1 MAAHQQIMR
10 YASDKGMLD
19 TPRTT
24 VVAAVLQGTTATWMH
39 CGDSR
44 LYVVRDGRLLVRTRD
59 HSYARAAQAARLRHA
74 RQPQPAC

>member
-24 VVAAVLQGTTATWMH
+24 LVAAVLQGTTATWVH

-44 LYVVRDGRLLVRTRD
+44 LYVVRDGEPAHAHARPLVR
-59 HSYARAAQAARLRHA
+59 RAAQA
-74 RQPQPAC
+74 PA